1 MEEVSEI
8 EVIKM
13 EDASKVASTT
23 IPIEAEED
31 NPEHAPETHALDSAV
46 LPANPDT
53 PETTA
58 APTHFNDVEVTFHK
72 VRLFH
77 LGGRVSTCISFCCDV
92 ILTRAILSWHG

>member
-31 NPEHAPETHALDSAV
+31 SPEQVPETHAHDSAV
-46 LPANPDT
+46 LPANPAT

-58 APTHFNDVEVTFHK
+58 ASTHFNDVEVTFHK

-77 LGGRVSTCISFCCDV
+77 FGGRVTTGTTFIV
-92 ILTRAILSWHG
+92 MPY